1 MATNNLGPGQVQP
14 LYSLFRDELSSKL
27 ADLRSLE
34 ADFTLA
40 RTYAEAYVN
49 TINTSGAEDEGTKVV
64 RRSLWTSALIS
75 YRRGFTT
82 GKAHVAPRSP
92 RLKVP
97 DDWKERLTREQFE
110 AHEAILKIANQH
122 VAHRVGEQ
130 EHVTVMALLNP
141 LPMPRKLIG
150 LAVLTMDRSEPLV
163 DLVARLGE
171 LCTVLIE
178 VLKEQINR
186 VSDEFESHVKSQELQ
201 NLYTGAQSELPAFDV
216 TPHQRIGTSIL
227 VKMLT

>member
-1 MATNNLGPGQVQP
+1 MATNNPGPRQVQP
-14 LYSLFRDELSSKL
+14 LYALFRDELSSKL

-40 RTYAEAYVN
+40 RTYAEAH
-49 TINTSGAEDEGTKVV
+49 INTVKLSGADDEGTKVA
-64 RRSLWTSALIS
+64 RQSLWTSALVS

-82 GKAHVAPRSP
+82 GKAHIAPGSP

-97 DDWKERLTREQFE
+97 DDWKERLTKEQFE

-130 EHVTVMALLNP
+130 EHTTVMALLNP
-141 LPMPRKLIG
+141 RPMPRKLIG

-171 LCTVLIE
+171 VCTVLIE
-178 VLKEQINR
+178 VLNEQINQ
-186 VSDEFESHVKSQELQ
+186 VSDDFENHVKSQELRD
-201 NLYTGAQSELPAFDV
+201 LYRDAQSELPAFDV
-216 TPHQRIGTSIL
+216 TPHQLIHTKFF